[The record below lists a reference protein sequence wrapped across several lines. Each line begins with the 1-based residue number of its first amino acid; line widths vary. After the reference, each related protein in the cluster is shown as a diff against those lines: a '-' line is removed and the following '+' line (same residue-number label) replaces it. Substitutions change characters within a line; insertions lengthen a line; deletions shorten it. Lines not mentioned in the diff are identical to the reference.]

1 MSALQ
6 RDFLLWKCMCGV
18 YVKHNDAL
26 GVTVVLICA
35 VAGETTT
42 FVKSSCNNRPDP
54 STITIGFVAMHWNYP
69 QVICS
74 ILVSRR
80 VCKHPLTRLQRPI
93 ARLHA
98 KQALVNPSS
107 TPNGWN
113 LWIIEYVTDHK

>member
-26 GVTVVLICA
+26 GVTVVLTCA

-42 FVKSSCNNRPDP
+42 FVKSSCSNRPDP

-69 QVICS
+69 QVIWPRKHASVRPCS
-74 ILVSRR
+74 SSSHGTSHDDR
-80 VCKHPLTRLQRPI
+80 VQT
-93 ARLHA
+93 
-98 KQALVNPSS
+98 S
-107 TPNGWN
+107 NG
-113 LWIIEYVTDHK
+113 YGT